1 VAADAVAAFLV
12 PPQQLLAATVPM
24 VLDLAASVEA
34 LATPSPVVEQQE
46 DDTAAEVA
54 TDDRVAGDA
63 EESMATDKA
72 A

>member
-1 VAADAVAAFLV
+1 VAADAVTAFLV
-12 PPQQLLAATVPM
+12 PPQQLLAATAPM

-34 LATPSPVVEQQE
+34 LATPFPFVEQQE

-63 EESMATDKA
+63 EEFMATDKA